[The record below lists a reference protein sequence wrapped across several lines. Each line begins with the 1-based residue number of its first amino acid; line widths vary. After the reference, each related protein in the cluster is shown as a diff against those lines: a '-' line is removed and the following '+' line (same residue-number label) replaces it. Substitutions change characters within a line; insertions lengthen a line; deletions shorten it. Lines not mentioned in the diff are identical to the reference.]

1 MYNTSD
7 IKNGLKVE
15 MDGGPWVVVYF
26 QFVKPG
32 KGTAFTRTKFK
43 HLLTGNVVE
52 RNIRTGEQLEEAD
65 VATDE
70 MTYLY
75 NDGETYTFMNTE
87 SFEQVAIPAKVL
99 GDSAQWL
106 LDNMTVMVLF
116 YKGQPVNIEL
126 PNFVELEV
134 KYTEP
139 AIKGN
144 TSQGATK
151 TADLASGASVQV
163 PLFINQGDIL
173 KIDTRDGKYVERVT
187 R

>member
-1 MYNTSD
+1 
-7 IKNGLKVE
+7 
-15 MDGGPWVVVYF
+15 
-26 QFVKPG
+26 
-32 KGTAFTRTKFK
+32 
-43 HLLTGNVVE
+43 
-52 RNIRTGEQLEEAD
+52 
-65 VATDE
+65 
-70 MTYLY
+70 
-75 NDGETYTFMNTE
+75 
-87 SFEQVAIPAKVL
+87 
-99 GDSAQWL
+99 
-106 LDNMTVMVLF
+106 
-116 YKGQPVNIEL
+116 VNIEL